1 AAKGPQAVWLQQLE
15 TTIANGKEWPKLAG
29 FSKVCT
35 LMFSA
40 IEQALT
46 DQVSP
51 ADSLNQA
58 ATEAEEIMR
67 RAGAYD

>member
-1 AAKGPQAVWLQQLE
+1 
-15 TTIANGKEWPKLAG
+15 
-29 FSKVCT
+29 
-35 LMFSA
+35 MFSA
-40 IEQALT
+40 IEQALS